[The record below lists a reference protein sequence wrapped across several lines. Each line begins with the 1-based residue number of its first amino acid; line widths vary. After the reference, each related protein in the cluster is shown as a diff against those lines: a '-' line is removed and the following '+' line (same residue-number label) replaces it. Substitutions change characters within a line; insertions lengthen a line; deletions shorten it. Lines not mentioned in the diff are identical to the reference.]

1 MGLVAAMAMK
11 RAKALK
17 CSGAFSMGKEW
28 MPCANERQLH
38 DALQKAL

>member
-28 MPCANERQLH
+28 MPCNDFATYENAVRKES
-38 DALQKAL
+38 